1 MDWNNYLESID
12 DSHQMTTSK
21 NHISM
26 ICSIVKDCS
35 GLILEI
41 GSHAG
46 LSTAA
51 IALAANNAKIIS
63 IDLSDTIPE
72 DYRINYWKNLGIN
85 NIYPET
91 CSGSY
96 FLLNTKD
103 KYDYIFHDSIHGSR
117 AMQEYLA
124 CANVTKNL
132 FIHDFEQL
140 KDHEQKELISLFNK
154 TDISFDNRGRA
165 LFVGCESC
173 L

>member
-1 MDWNNYLESID
+1 MNWNNYLESID

-26 ICSIVKDCS
+26 ICSIVKDCN

-85 NIYPET
+85 
-91 CSGSY
+91 
-96 FLLNTKD
+96 K
-103 KYDYIFHDSIHGSR
+103 KH
-117 AMQEYLA
+117 
-124 CANVTKNL
+124 
-132 FIHDFEQL
+132 
-140 KDHEQKELISLFNK
+140 
-154 TDISFDNRGRA
+154 
-165 LFVGCESC
+165 
-173 L
+173 